1 MCEKVP
7 AIRTHM
13 QLRRRCGV
21 HCLLS
26 IVLAAFGTVTTLLCP
41 AAASADQGPA
51 SGADPIFAT
60 ATAND
65 CLHVDVA
72 LPPLAL
78 EKTAQGLFSLMQWA
92 RKKGVD
98 PDAALRRQMV
108 RFKGRFRAVEDDA
121 RAHGGWDQRTLEEM
135 EAAWQAE
142 KRRSRA

>member
-78 EKTAQGLFSLMQWA
+78 EKTAQGLGGLNIA
-92 RKKGVD
+92 AEEAK
-98 PDAALRRQMV
+98 DAALRAQNDSATACEV
-108 RFKGRFRAVEDDA
+108 HVQAWCGLAA
-121 RAHGGWDQRTLEEM
+121 IGGVNP
-135 EAAWQAE
+135 
-142 KRRSRA
+142 